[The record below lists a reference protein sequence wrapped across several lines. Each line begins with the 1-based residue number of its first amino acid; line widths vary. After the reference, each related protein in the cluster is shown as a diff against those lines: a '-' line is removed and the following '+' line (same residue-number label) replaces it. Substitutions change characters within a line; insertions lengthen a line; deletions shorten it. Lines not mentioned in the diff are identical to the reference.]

1 MSKVKW
7 FSRNQFFVYFSIW
20 CVFSLSKKL
29 WLLYFLKI
37 STFFTLLSFRNPS
50 LQKLD
55 YHLASLSNQIRS
67 HLVHDCIKV
76 FLDAPDLSIRND
88 LFEERL
94 EVGVPGQNAKHVFG
108 VSPDLQGAIWQHFG
122 AICIHAYLK
131 TKMEEMNSISQLFI
145 FASKWSKKYLGDSRD
160 SHCLKIT
167 QNVAFEFLNLGIFH
181 HFLSY

>member
-1 MSKVKW
+1 MANHGAKSHI
-7 FSRNQFFVYFSIW
+7 SRKLSLFLKRQRSSFHI
-20 CVFSLSKKL
+20 SLSKKAMTSL
-29 WLLYFLKI
+29 FLNI

-122 AICIHAYLK
+122 AICIHTYLK
-131 TKMEEMNSISQLFI
+131 TKKDLLYLNFCAKMLNKIFRGPTLFENY
-145 FASKWSKKYLGDSRD
+145 SKCRIWILDFC
-160 SHCLKIT
+160 HF
-167 QNVAFEFLNLGIFH
+167 QQ
-181 HFLSY
+181 FLSY

>member
-7 FSRNQFFVYFSIW
+7 FSRNQLFVYFSIW

-50 LQKLD
+50 HQKLD